1 MSTLV
6 TTSRPRLTT
15 SKRPKQRKS
24 KCRPSR
30 KGNFCDEN
38 YWEKRT
44 KKELIEDPE
53 KYDTETE
60 AADYLPNEF
69 DLSCG
74 STSKYGYIVG
84 GQDTKLGEFPFVAA
98 LGCYHIFIEIRHH
111 VTYSNK

>member
-6 TTSRPRLTT
+6 TTSRPKLTT

-53 KYDTETE
+53 NYNTETE

-69 DLSCG
+69 DQSCG
-74 STSKYGYIVG
+74 STSKFGYIVG
-84 GQDTKLGEFPFVAA
+84 GQDSKIGEFPFVAA
-98 LGCYHIFIEIRHH
+98 LGCYHIFIEIRQH
-111 VTYSNK
+111 VT